1 MGRDSSY
8 TSDIIL
14 IFCKRIDILENLINN
29 AWKFSQKNPS
39 IIIEFGVDRQNGKS
53 VYFIKDNGVGF
64 EQKYSE
70 RAFEPFQRLHN
81 EIDFEGK
88 GIGLAIVKRI
98 IDRHSGNIWVESEVN
113 KSTVFYFTL
122 INNLIGKKNS
132 RDVRPGKK

>member
-14 IFCKRIDILENLINN
+14 IFCKRIDILENLINK

-39 IIIEFGVDRQNGKS
+39 IIIEFGVDRRNGKS

-70 RAFEPFQRLHN
+70 RTFEPFQRLHN
-81 EIDFEGK
+81 EIDFEGT

-98 IDRHSGNIWVESEVN
+98 IVRHSGNIWVESG
-113 KSTVFYFTL
+113 L
-122 INNLIGKKNS
+122 A
-132 RDVRPGKK
+132 